1 MFGLCLTQ
9 LCAMLYLSWDA
20 CFPWPAPTHS
30 TLVHVS
36 RDSHGP
42 QCAHIFKT
50 YCHVKCI
57 PIQHDVLTT
66 TCCELIFTFFS
77 RGWLADSVEG
87 IILDVSRHLNESG
100 VAVGTMGSGAG
111 PAGSHSTTGK
121 TVNLLRFATF
131 CLCSLSAWTL
141 GRRALVTCQ
150 AAKKLVH
157 ILSYSDDSLVLEFAA
172 LALSNCAT
180 EAEGSAVVVLGAPTL
195 CKMLK
200 SRRFREA
207 LSTGHI
213 HFRRTLIAM
222 HFRPH
227 DATQTLCV
235 FHC

>member
-1 MFGLCLTQ
+1 
-9 LCAMLYLSWDA
+9 
-20 CFPWPAPTHS
+20 
-30 TLVHVS
+30 
-36 RDSHGP
+36 
-42 QCAHIFKT
+42 
-50 YCHVKCI
+50 
-57 PIQHDVLTT
+57 
-66 TCCELIFTFFS
+66 
-77 RGWLADSVEG
+77 VEG
-87 IILDVSRHLNESG
+87 IILDVSRHLNESD

-121 TVNLLRFATF
+121 TLNLLRFATF

-200 SRRFREA
+200 SRRYREA
-207 LSTGHI
+207 LNTGTYTFVARSSPCTSGHMTRHR
-213 HFRRTLIAM
+213 HFVSFIVDMRGLTLWLPTDLSHSLAVQTCDEM
-222 HFRPH
+222 PSLRSATSRLVASMLESLLPSLLLCRPSI
-227 DATQTLCV
+227 LCAEV
-235 FHC
+235 KIY

>member
-1 MFGLCLTQ
+1 
-9 LCAMLYLSWDA
+9 
-20 CFPWPAPTHS
+20 
-30 TLVHVS
+30 
-36 RDSHGP
+36 
-42 QCAHIFKT
+42 
-50 YCHVKCI
+50 
-57 PIQHDVLTT
+57 
-66 TCCELIFTFFS
+66 
-77 RGWLADSVEG
+77 VEG

-100 VAVGTMGSGAG
+100 VAVGTKGSGAG
-111 PAGSHSTTGK
+111 PVGSHSTGK
-121 TVNLLRFATF
+121 TLDMLRFATF

-141 GRRALVTCQ
+141 GRRALVTRQ

-213 HFRRTLIAM
+213 HFCRTLFAI